1 MIAQTC
7 KNWKRK
13 LKFLNEFDSSIL
25 VWESIYKETK
35 LSLFV
40 LAKTMDI

>member
-25 VWESIYKETK
+25 VWESIYKANK
-35 LSLFV
+35 LSLV
-40 LAKTMDI
+40 VHAITMDN